1 MYLSKKPPGGRLFL
15 AGEPLFALVS
25 VVPEDHGDA
34 PQARH
39 AYQRVDDAAD
49 GAHLAAEEK
58 RHAVEAEKPTL
69 PQFSAPMTISTSA
82 ILSMIFKI

>member
-1 MYLSKKPPGGRLFL
+1 MAMKPGADNGPADVRRNGRKDGRIKHEMVLICEKATHRAAFL

-49 GAHLAAEEK
+49 GAHLAAE
-58 RHAVEAEKPTL
+58 
-69 PQFSAPMTISTSA
+69 
-82 ILSMIFKI
+82 